1 LSKFF
6 KTKRDL
12 ALYCDVTRKTL
23 DKYLAMGD
31 CPEPGVRGWNGDKVR
46 AWLRAK
52 IQGNPA
58 TQGKPAGLGKGGH
71 KSDASPLD
79 PLEVARAKHKKTVVE
94 YEAKQFDLDL
104 KKGLYIER
112 SKYMSRLHQLGSAVQ
127 LPLMQLMIKKQP
139 VKLQMRDAGEIRAEN
154 TEDYNK
160 ICESMRELF
169 RKWAQEDNADD
180 NGSDDGDVGDGLE
193 AN

>member
-1 LSKFF
+1 LAKFF
-6 KTKRDL
+6 KAKQDL
-12 ALYCDVTRKTL
+12 AVYCDVTRATL

-31 CPEPGVRGWNGDKVR
+31 CPAKGVRGWSGDKVR

-58 TQGKPAGLGKGGH
+58 TQGKPAGLGGGG
-71 KSDASPLD
+71 KNSGEGALD

-112 SKYMSRLHQLGSAVQ
+112 SKVMARLYELGSAVQ
-127 LPLMQLMIKKQP
+127 SPLMQLMVKKQP

-169 RKWAQEDNADD
+169 RKWAQEDKADD
-180 NGSDDGDVGDGLE
+180 GSSNGRGVGVDLE
-193 AN
+193 AD

>member
-1 LSKFF
+1 MSMSESPQKTSK
-6 KTKRDL
+6 
-12 ALYCDVTRKTL
+12 
-23 DKYLAMGD
+23 
-31 CPEPGVRGWNGDKVR
+31 GWNVDSFKI
-46 AWLRAK
+46 WLEKQIA
-52 IQGNPA
+52 GNPS
-58 TQGKPAGLGKGGH
+58 TRGGDHRSGK
-71 KSDASPLD
+71 ASELLD
-79 PLEVARAKHKKTVVE
+79 PHEVQLAKHKKTVVE